1 MKRIEIQLSKT
12 KLILTFLGSC
22 LFVVLA
28 IFLVKNPE
36 NFRNANVVMTR
47 LVGILG
53 ICFFGLIVLTV
64 PRKLFDKKPGL
75 ILDEN
80 GIIDN
85 SSMKGFGTILWKDI
99 ISIRPIK
106 VTRTTNL
113 LLIFVS
119 NPEKY
124 SENPNFFIQYLRKV
138 GMKMYG
144 TPITISS
151 NALKCNFT
159 ELEGLI
165 NERLEKQ
172 ETPNSYPSWHEQN

>member
-1 MKRIEIQLSKT
+1 MNTIEIQLSKT
-12 KLILTFLGSC
+12 KLILTFLGST
-22 LFVVLA
+22 LFVILA
-28 IFLVKNPE
+28 IILVKNPE
-36 NFRNANVVMTR
+36 NFRGNESITR

-53 ICFFGLIVLTV
+53 ICFFGLIMLTI

-99 ISIRPIK
+99 ISIRRIK
-106 VTRTTNL
+106 VSRSTNL

-124 SENPNFFIQYLRKV
+124 FGNPNFFIQYLRKL
-138 GMKMYG
+138 GMKTYG
-144 TPITISS
+144 TPISISS

-165 NERLEKQ
+165 SERLEKQ
-172 ETPNSYPSWHEQN
+172 ETPNS